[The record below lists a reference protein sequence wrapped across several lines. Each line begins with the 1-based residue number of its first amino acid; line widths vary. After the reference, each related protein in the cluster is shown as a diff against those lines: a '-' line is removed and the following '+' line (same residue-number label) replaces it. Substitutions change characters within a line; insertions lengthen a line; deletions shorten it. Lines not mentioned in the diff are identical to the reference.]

1 MRDVIDVEIHQ
12 ADDLPE
18 PRAGWFSRQM
28 HDHMNTIVILLG
40 IALFAFIYLA
50 ADIVHTIKSGEVG
63 VIYRRFGGGTQ
74 TDKVLGE
81 GLKLIAPWDKL
92 FIYNVR
98 VQEETRTVDVLTNE
112 GLSVKLDISLRYHPE
127 LETVG
132 LLHQRVGPDYKNKVV
147 VPEVESALRT
157 VMASLPMREVY
168 GAERGTVQKIIN
180 DSLEHVAQKYV
191 QIDEVVIR
199 HVELP
204 KPIRDTIEQKMAQ
217 KELAESYEY
226 RLEVERKEAERRTI
240 EANSVKLA
248 NDILNSSLTPNILK
262 WQGIEA
268 TKELAKAPGSRT
280 VIIGGKDDGLPLILG
295 SAKN

>member
-1 MRDVIDVEIHQ
+1 MNDVIDAEIYP
-12 ADDLPE
+12 ADDLSPPE
-18 PRAGWFSRQM
+18 GGRLSRLMQA
-28 HDHMNTIVILLG
+28 HMNKVVILAG
-40 IALFAFIYLA
+40 ILLFALIYLA
-50 ADIVHTIKSGEVG
+50 ADIFHTIRSGEVG

-81 GLKLIAPWDKL
+81 GLKLIAPWDRL

-98 VQEETRTVDVLTNE
+98 VQEETRPIDVLTNE
-112 GLSVKLDISLRYHPE
+112 GLTVKLDVSIRYHPE
-127 LETVG
+127 LEMVG
-132 LLHQRVGPDYKNKVV
+132 LLHQKVGPDYKDKVV
-147 VPEVESALRT
+147 IPEVESALRMI
-157 VMASLPMREVY
+157 MASLPMREVY
-168 GAERGTVQKIIN
+168 GSERGTVQKVIN
-180 DSLEHVAQKYV
+180 DSLEHVAQKYIKV
-191 QIDEVVIR
+191 DEVVIR

-204 KPIRDTIEQKMAQ
+204 KSIRDTVEQKMAQ

-268 TKELAKAPGSRT
+268 TKELAKSPSSKT
-280 VIIGGKDDGLPLILG
+280 IIIGGKDDGLPLILG
-295 SAKN
+295 NAKD